1 MFVRR
6 KTSKNSPKIAI
17 QLVESIRDG
26 KKVKQKIT
34 AKTIRSTV

>member
-17 QLVESIRDG
+17 QLVENIRG
-26 KKVKQKIT
+26 MEKRLNKRLSGIS
-34 AKTIRSTV
+34 ALL